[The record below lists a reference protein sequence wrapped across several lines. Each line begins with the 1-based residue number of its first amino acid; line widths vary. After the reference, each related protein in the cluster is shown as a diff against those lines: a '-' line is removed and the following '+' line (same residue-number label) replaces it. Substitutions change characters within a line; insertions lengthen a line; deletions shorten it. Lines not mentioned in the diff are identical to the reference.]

1 MMRRAS
7 LLAGI
12 GSCSLALV
20 ACAPQSD
27 DGNGGGEV
35 LPFPEMAAAAE
46 LEVREGLGQTGA
58 DIAAQTGKLIEISA
72 DELAEKLAKENI
84 RLIDV
89 RTDEEVAEGK
99 IPGAEHIAKDDF
111 DPATVLTG
119 DDRPIILYC
128 RSGGRSGQ
136 VAEKLAE
143 HTGKPVTHLAGGIL
157 AWQASG
163 KKLASQARK

>member
-1 MMRRAS
+1 MMRRAF

-12 GSCSLALV
+12 GSCGLALA

-27 DGNGGGEV
+27 DGDGGEV

-58 DIAAQTGKLIEISA
+58 EIAAQTDKLIEISA
-72 DELAEKLAKENI
+72 DELAEKLATQDI

-89 RTDEEVAEGK
+89 RTDEEIAEGV

-111 DPATVLTG
+111 DPAAVLAG

-136 VAEKLAE
+136 VAEKLAA
-143 HTGKPVTHLAGGIL
+143 HTGQPATHLAGGTL

-163 KKLASQARK
+163 KALASQTKE

>member
-1 MMRRAS
+1 MMRRAD

-12 GSCSLALV
+12 GYCGLALA

-27 DGNGGGEV
+27 DDGGGEV

-58 DIAAQTGKLIEISA
+58 DIAAQNDKLIEISA
-72 DELAEKLAKENI
+72 EELAEQLAAENI

-89 RTDEEVAEGK
+89 RTDEEVAEGM

-111 DPATVLTG
+111 DPATVLAG

-136 VAEKLAE
+136 VAEKLAA

-163 KKLASQARK
+163 KDIAAQIDK